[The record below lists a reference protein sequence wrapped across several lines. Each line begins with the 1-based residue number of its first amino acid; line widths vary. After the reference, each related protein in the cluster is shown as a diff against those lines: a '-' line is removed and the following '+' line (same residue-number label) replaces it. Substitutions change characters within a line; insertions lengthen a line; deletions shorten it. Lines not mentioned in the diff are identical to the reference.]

1 MALKLPND
9 KIVYNLPEQV
19 GVNAEN
25 IKYLAEVY
33 KEIDSIPAQYAALKE
48 DYDTNIKGYFDDTM
62 VPAFNGWTTTLDTY
76 LANMSSAALGAIAN
90 GTVAGSLSVSGN
102 FTADS
107 IIENMSGY
115 SFNLN
120 AGTYNTY
127 NPKYIGVCKNG
138 NKLTF
143 VLFVEVT
150 PVTNSANYEVVGT
163 FNIPASVASKLF
175 PYSQGGLNNVLDFK
189 PLACK
194 DASNINTTFV
204 NEAYIC
210 NKGTNTVYFQI
221 RNYTLTVGTK
231 YLIRIEQTFLLN
243 DSLI

>member
-1 MALKLPND
+1 MSLKLPND
-9 KIVYNLPEQV
+9 KVVYNLPEQV
-19 GVNAEN
+19 GINAKN
-25 IKYLAEVY
+25 IEYLAEKY
-33 KEIDSIPAQYAALKE
+33 KEIDSIPAEFAVMK
-48 DYDTNIKGYFDDTM
+48 TYFNDVMKADFADWATT
-62 VPAFNGWTTTLDTY
+62 FEGWTNTLDTY

-90 GTVAGSLSVSGN
+90 GTVSGDFSVSGD
-102 FTADS
+102 FTAGS

-120 AGTYNTY
+120 AGTNNTY

-143 VLFVEVT
+143 VLFIEIT
-150 PVTNSANYEVVGT
+150 PVINSANYETIGT
-163 FNIPASVASKLF
+163 FNIPAAVASRLF

-189 PLACK
+189 PIACK
-194 DASNINTTFV
+194 DASNINATFI

-210 NKGTNTVYFQI
+210 SKGTNSVYFQI

-243 DSLI
+243 NSLI